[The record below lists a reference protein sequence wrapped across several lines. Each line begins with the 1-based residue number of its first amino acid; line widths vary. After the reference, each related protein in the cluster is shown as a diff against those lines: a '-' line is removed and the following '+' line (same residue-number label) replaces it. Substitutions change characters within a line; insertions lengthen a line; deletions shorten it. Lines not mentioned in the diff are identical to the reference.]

1 VRESENNRSYL
12 NRSIQFR
19 ASRFDANDASFRGNI
34 HFFKRRGFSL
44 EGSAFRRKARGSIR
58 HITSPPGE
66 EPERDWSRI
75 PGFTPRTTEL
85 GRSGERRLVQGVC
98 VGVER

>member
-1 VRESENNRSYL
+1 VRESENNRL
-12 NRSIQFR
+12 TVLISIQFR
-19 ASRFDANDASFRGNI
+19 ASRFDANDASFRGS
-34 HFFKRRGFSL
+34 RRRVFSL